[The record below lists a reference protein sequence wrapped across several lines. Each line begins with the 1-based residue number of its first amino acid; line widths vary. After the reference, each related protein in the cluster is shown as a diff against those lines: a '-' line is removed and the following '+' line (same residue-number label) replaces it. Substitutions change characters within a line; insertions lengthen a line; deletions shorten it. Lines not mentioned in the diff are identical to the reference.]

1 MAIQQE
7 TPTAHTHALA
17 SPAAGLT
24 LRALIVAI
32 LLTIVASFWI
42 DISEVVTFFC
52 QITEAVPAVPAV
64 AFLMALVLITPLM
77 RRLSARLALKRVEIL
92 TIYVFLTV
100 STSMAGCGIA
110 RFFINTI
117 PVLFYFD
124 NPENDFA
131 SYQRYMPDW
140 VVPNDPEAIRQLY
153 EGAPEPPGGSTFWTR
168 QFGLIPWRY
177 WVKPIAA
184 WGLFFLAL
192 WIVFMCLTVAFR
204 RQWAEKEKLI
214 YPLLYLPMEVT
225 DEIDGATLLT
235 SFFRNRIMWIG
246 FGIAFLY
253 NLGNIANAYNPQ
265 IMALGKYYD
274 IGRLFTERPL
284 SALRPINLHYRPEM
298 IGFGYLVSTEVA
310 LSVWV
315 FYLLLKLESLVS
327 AMAGLQLAGFPYA
340 QEQSLGAFVAM
351 ALTLTWIARFHLWDV
366 IRKAFGQAPEV
377 DDSDEPM
384 SYRVT
389 VIGGLVALLV
399 TAGWMMVA
407 GMTLW
412 LTVVYLALTLMVALV
427 YSRIRAEIGVPL
439 IWMFPYYQTFKAIKF
454 FTNSRLLMDG
464 AQWRSATI
472 FTTLVFLS
480 RGYYPSLMAYQ
491 AEGFR
496 LSQDTH
502 MKPRGMS
509 WNLIAALLVGLA
521 VAIWLHLRS
530 YYAYG
535 AGGVRA
541 LEGWGAGISKV
552 EYQALTGYAK
562 AVSPPDLPRIL
573 ATGAGFVIAAGL
585 MGLRMVFLK
594 FPLHPLAFCM
604 TTSYG
609 DLVWGTFFLVWLIKT
624 MVFKLGGMRAY
635 RQLIPGFI
643 GLALGHFFT
652 AGIVY
657 SLVGSSASAPEWVKR
672 YGVWFG

>member
-1 MAIQQE
+1 MATQQQTS
-7 TPTAHTHALA
+7 TPIKQLLA
-17 SPAAGLT
+17 TPAAGLT
-24 LRALIVAI
+24 LRALLIAI
-32 LLTIVASFWI
+32 LLTFIASFWI

-64 AFLMALVLITPLM
+64 AFLIALVLVTPFV
-77 RRLSARLALKRVEIL
+77 RRISARLALGRVEIL

-131 SYQRYMPDW
+131 SYQRFMPDW
-140 VVPNDPEAIRQLY
+140 MVPHDRETIRQLY
-153 EGAPEPPGGSTFWTR
+153 EGSPTGA
-168 QFGLIPWRY
+168 IPWAF

-192 WIVFMCLTVAFR
+192 WIVFMCLTVVFR
-204 RQWAEKEKLI
+204 RQWSEKEKLI

-225 DEIDGATLLT
+225 EDIDGASLLT
-235 SFFRNRIMWIG
+235 SFFHNRIMWIG
-246 FGIAFLY
+246 FGIAFFY
-253 NLGNIANAYNPQ
+253 NLSNIANAYNPQ
-265 IMALGKYYD
+265 LVALGKYYD

-284 SALRPINLHYRPEM
+284 SALRPIQLHYRPEM

-310 LSVWV
+310 MSVWV
-315 FYLLLKLESLVS
+315 FYLVLKLESLVT
-327 AMAGLQLAGFPYA
+327 AMAGIQMAGFPFA

-351 ALTLTWIARFHLWDV
+351 ALTLTWIARHHLWDV
-366 IRKAFGQAPEV
+366 VRKAFSRAPDV

-384 SYRVT
+384 SYRLT
-389 VIGGLVALLV
+389 VFGGLIALGV
-399 TAGWMMVA
+399 TAGWMMFA
-407 GMTLW
+407 GMALW
-412 LTVVYLALTLMVALV
+412 LTVVYLGLILMVALV
-427 YSRIRAEIGVPL
+427 YTRIRAEIGVPL
-439 IWMFPYYQTFKAIKF
+439 IWMFPYYQHYRAIKY
-454 FTNSRLLMDG
+454 FTNSRMLMDG
-464 AQWRSATI
+464 GQWRSATI

-480 RGYYPSLMAYQ
+480 RGYFPSLMAYQ

-496 LSQDTH
+496 ISHETG
-502 MKPRGMS
+502 MNPRRMS
-509 WNLIAALLVGLA
+509 WNLIAALVVGL
-521 VAIWLHLRS
+521 VMAIWLHLRS

-541 LEGWGAGISKV
+541 LEGWGAGISQA

-562 AVSPPDLPRIL
+562 AVSPPDIPRIV
-573 ATGAGFVIAAGL
+573 ATIGGFLIAGGL

-609 DLVWGTFFLVWLIKT
+609 DLVWGTFFLVWLIKSI
-624 MVFKLGGMRAY
+624 VFKLGGMRAY